1 MLAEL
6 QAENKLLR
14 QRLAKTE
21 AELEKR
27 SIPESTFLGRLAR
40 NEQDVLALTA
50 ELQELGKL
58 AHPDV
63 EDTNRKLL
71 DPTWVLLYKAM
82 RREVEEKNKKIENLQ
97 REILGVGFNPN
108 SITGKKIISKL
119 RALQTEN
126 EELGRQLCQGRVQ
139 QLQTALALELAKRED
154 LERQLKGCSIS
165 FCVNFKSLFMVLQPP
180 LLKTALLTFI
190 TRDIRIFSPLDA
202 EAMATELELET
213 ENEELHAVAMSLQ
226 AKLQHYDQAT
236 AAATSSSEPFLQSGV
251 Q

>member
-1 MLAEL
+1 MLEEL

-27 SIPESTFLGRLAR
+27 SVPESTFLGRLAR

-63 EDTNRKLL
+63 EDTKRKLL

-82 RREVEEKNKKIENLQ
+82 RREVDDKNKKIENLQ

-108 SITGKKIISKL
+108 SITGKKIVSKL
-119 RALQTEN
+119 RALQIEN

-139 QLQTALALELAKRED
+139 QLQTALALELARREE
-154 LERQLKGCSIS
+154 LETPSAA
-165 FCVNFKSLFMVLQPP
+165 SLALESSWTV
-180 LLKTALLTFI
+180 LLKSQYRRFI
-190 TRDIRIFSPLDA
+190 FFLFLCSA
-202 EAMATELELET
+202 EAAATELELEN
-213 ENEELHAVAMSLQ
+213 ENQELHATAVLLQ
-226 AKLQHYDQAT
+226 SKLQRYEE
-236 AAATSSSEPFLQSGV
+236 AAAAAAASSPAEMSAQSGV
-251 Q
+251 K

>member
-1 MLAEL
+1 MLEEL

-63 EDTNRKLL
+63 EDTKRKLL
-71 DPTWVLLYKAM
+71 DPTWMLLYKAM
-82 RREVEEKNKKIENLQ
+82 RREVDDKNKKIENLQ

-108 SITGKKIISKL
+108 SITGKKIVSKL

-139 QLQTALALELAKRED
+139 QLQTALALELARRED
-154 LERQLKGCSIS
+154 LESQL
-165 FCVNFKSLFMVLQPP
+165 
-180 LLKTALLTFI
+180 
-190 TRDIRIFSPLDA
+190 RDA
-202 EAMATELELET
+202 AATELELEN
-213 ENEELHAVAMSLQ
+213 ENQELHAVAISLQ
-226 AKLQHYDQAT
+226 SKLQRYEE
-236 AAATSSSEPFLQSGV
+236 AAAAAAFASAEISAQSGV
-251 Q
+251 T